1 MYSLI
6 PGCHLRLLPT
16 QIAPATCVGE
26 FIVATSRASGSDI
39 TLKVPETTMRMDNGS
54 GEAIGPGDGM
64 TEPDA
69 TSLTGFTVAITASR
83 RVDEF
88 TTMLRR
94 RGADVVAAAAMHMV
108 PLADDVRLRAATE
121 DVVDAPPDLLI
132 VTTGIGFRGWVE
144 AAAGWGVADTLL
156 GALGKARVIS
166 RGPKATGAL
175 RAAGLREEWSPVSES
190 SEEVLAHL
198 TVDDLKGKRVAVQLH
213 GATDDWDPVPWF
225 IDTLVER
232 GATVVG
238 VQVYRW
244 EPPEHPSA
252 LDCLIEKVALG
263 GVDAITFTSA
273 PAAASFLM
281 RADELRLT
289 EPVRRAMNSTV
300 TTFCVGP
307 ITAGPLRKAGVTS
320 VQPDRMRLGA
330 LARAVADEL
339 PRRQPDLAVAGHTLG
354 VRATCAVVD
363 GVVRDLSP
371 NSMVLLK
378 LLASAPGAVVSRDM
392 MLEAL
397 GGDNPQLVEA
407 ELARLR
413 SAIGAEELIV
423 TAVER
428 GYRLAVDFMPEDAG
442 VPH

>member
-1 MYSLI
+1 
-6 PGCHLRLLPT
+6 
-16 QIAPATCVGE
+16 
-26 FIVATSRASGSDI
+26 
-39 TLKVPETTMRMDNGS
+39 MDNGS
-54 GEAIGPGDGM
+54 AEAIGRGDGV
-64 TEPDA
+64 TEPDDA
-69 TSLTGFTVAITASR
+69 SLTGFTVAVTASR

-94 RGADVVAAAAMHMV
+94 RGADVVAAAAMNMV
-108 PLADDVRLRAATE
+108 ALADDVRLRDATE
-121 DVVDAPPDLLI
+121 DVIDAPPDLLI

-144 AAAGWGVADTLL
+144 AAGGWGMADALL
-156 GALGKARVIS
+156 VALGKARVIS

-244 EPPEHPSA
+244 EPPANPGA
-252 LDCLIEKVALG
+252 LDGLIERVARG

-273 PAAASFLM
+273 PAVASFLM
-281 RADELRLT
+281 RAGELRLT
-289 EPVRRAMNSTV
+289 EALLRAMNSTV
-300 TTFCVGP
+300 TTFSVGP
-307 ITAGPLRKAGVTS
+307 VTAGPLGKAGVES

-354 VRATCAVVD
+354 VRAACAVVD
-363 GVVRDLSP
+363 GVLRDLSSD
-371 NSMVLLK
+371 SMVLLK
-378 LLASAPGAVVSRDM
+378 LLASSPGAVVSSEV

-397 GGDNPQLVEA
+397 GGDDPRMVEA
-407 ELARLR
+407 AVARLR
-413 SAIGAEELIV
+413 SAIGVKELIA

-428 GYRLAVDFMPEDAG
+428 GYRLAVDSMPDEAAM
-442 VPH
+442 PH

>member
-1 MYSLI
+1 
-6 PGCHLRLLPT
+6 
-16 QIAPATCVGE
+16 
-26 FIVATSRASGSDI
+26 
-39 TLKVPETTMRMDNGS
+39 
-54 GEAIGPGDGM
+54 M

-69 TSLTGFTVAITASR
+69 ASLTGFTVAITASR

-94 RGADVVAAAAMHMV
+94 RGAEVVAAAAMNMV

-121 DVVDAPPDLLI
+121 DVIDAPPDVLI
-132 VTTGIGFRGWVE
+132 ATTGIGFRGWVE
-144 AAAGWGVADTLL
+144 AAEGWGVAEALL
-156 GALGKARVIS
+156 AALGKARVIS

-213 GATDDWDPVPWF
+213 GATDDWDPVPGF

-232 GATVVG
+232 GAAVVG
-238 VQVYRW
+238 VPVYRW
-244 EPPEHPSA
+244 EPPAHLGA
-252 LDCLIEKVALG
+252 LDGLIEKVALG

-281 RADELRLT
+281 RADELRLI
-289 EPVRRAMNSTV
+289 EAVRRAMNSTV

-307 ITAGPLRKAGVTS
+307 VTARPLRSAGVTS
-320 VQPDRMRLGA
+320 VQPERMRLGA
-330 LARAVADEL
+330 LARVVADEL
-339 PRRQPDLAVAGHTLG
+339 PRRQPDLVVAGHTLG

-371 NSMVLLK
+371 NSLVLLK
-378 LLASAPGAVVSRDM
+378 LLASAPGAVVSRDV

-397 GGDNPQLVEA
+397 GGDDPHVVEA
-407 ELARLR
+407 AVARLR
-413 SAIGAEELIV
+413 AAIGAKELIA
-423 TAVER
+423 TAVKR
-428 GYRLAVDFMPEDAG
+428 GYRLAVDFMPDDTR
-442 VPH
+442 VPQ